1 MKNYLFL
8 MIVLAFMNCKTSNI
22 DSQEEIPFFVG
33 TYTYGESEGIY
44 KYAIDENGV
53 LKKIGLF
60 AKTNNPSFIAKSND
74 GKTIVAVDETDMEGT
89 GFVKSY
95 RIDKDSLAYLST
107 SKSGGAHPCFL
118 NINENNEVLVANYTG
133 GNVGIYK
140 IDNQNG
146 LTNLQAIQQH
156 LGKGTTDRQEAP
168 HAHSAYFHPKK
179 NEIISADLGTNELWF
194 SNFND
199 NEKSFEFAKQQKIK
213 LADGAGPRHIAFHPS
228 KNWFYAI
235 NELNNT
241 VSLIVENENKY
252 IVKNTL
258 SILPEDFKGN
268 SYAADIHISPD
279 GKFLYASNRGHN
291 SIAIFEIDSLNGN
304 LQILD
309 FESTK
314 GNWPRNFALSP
325 DGNFLLVANE
335 KSSNIVS
342 FKRNKKNGK
351 LSFISEIKA
360 PNPVCILF

>member
-1 MKNYLFL
+1 MKK
-8 MIVLAFMNCKTSNI
+8 IVLFALILVCINCKTTNI
-22 DSQEEIPFFVG
+22 ESSELTTFFVG
-33 TYTYGESEGIY
+33 TYTSGESEGIY
-44 KYAIDENGV
+44 KYAINKDGI
-53 LKKIGLF
+53 LQKIGL
-60 AKTNNPSFIAKSND
+60 AAETNNPSYLAKSND
-74 GKTIVAVDETDMEGT
+74 GKTLLAVDETDDGGT

-95 RIDKDSLAYLST
+95 RIENDSLIYLST
-107 SKSGGAHPCFL
+107 SKTGGAHPCFVT
-118 NINENNEVLVANYTG
+118 INLDNEVLVANYTG
-133 GNVGIYK
+133 GNIAAYK

-146 LTNLQAIQQH
+146 LTNLLAVQQH
-156 LGKGTTDRQEAP
+156 FGKGTTERQEAP
-168 HAHSAYFHPKK
+168 HAHSAYFHPSK
-179 NEIISADLGTNELWF
+179 NEIITADLGTNELWF
-194 SNFND
+194 STYND
-199 NEKSFEFAKQQKIK
+199 SEKSFEFTKQEKIK
-213 LADGAGPRHIAFHPS
+213 MADGAGPRHIAFHPS

-252 IVKNTL
+252 IVKNAF

-268 SYAADIHISPD
+268 SYAADIHISAD

-291 SIAIFEIDSLNGN
+291 SIAIFEIDPLNGN

-325 DGNFLLVANE
+325 DGDFLLVANE

-351 LSFISEIKA
+351 LSFITEIKA

>member
-33 TYTYGESEGIY
+33 TYTSGESEGIY
-44 KYAIDENGV
+44 KYVIDKNGI

-74 GKTIVAVDETDMEGT
+74 GKTLVAVDETDVEGT

-133 GNVGIYK
+133 GNVGFYK

-146 LTNLQAIQQH
+146 LTNLQAVQQH
-156 LGKGTTDRQEAP
+156 FGKGTTDRQEAP

-194 SNFND
+194 SNFNGSQ
-199 NEKSFEFAKQQKIK
+199 KSFQFKDQKTLK
-213 LADGAGPRHIAFHPS
+213 LEEGAGPRHLAFHPK
-228 KNWFYAI
+228 KNWLYTL

-241 VSLIVENENKY
+241 VSLIIEKNNEY
-252 IVKNTL
+252 VIQGTF
-258 SILPEDFKGN
+258 SMLPKDFTGYSKG
-268 SYAADIHISPD
+268 ADIHISAD

-291 SIAIFEIDSLNGN
+291 SIAIFKIDLAAGSLELIG
-304 LQILD
+304 

-314 GNWPRNFALSP
+314 GDGPRNFAISP
-325 DGNFLLVANE
+325 NEDFLIVANE
-335 KSSNIVS
+335 KTSNIVS
-342 FKRNKKNGK
+342 FKRNAKNGK
-351 LSFISEIKA
+351 LSFVSEIKA